1 VGILPGGENILT
13 NKQRKEGTFMEI
25 STQPSASQEEK
36 VIPIPRREIKPNEEA
51 ISLNPFPWYQ
61 QMRTTQPVC
70 YDKENEWWQ
79 VFDYENT
86 QRILN
91 DPATFS
97 SEVAQRTM
105 SEEERKRATEPSIL
119 SMDPPRHRQLRSLVT
134 QVFTP
139 RTVTKLAPRI
149 SAIIN
154 EHLDAVAEQ
163 GHMDVIADLAYPLPV
178 IVIAEML
185 GVPGEDRGIFKHW
198 SDRIVSANR
207 AEALNAGNELRK
219 YLQQITALRRA
230 KPEDDLISALIAAQ
244 IDGQHLTE
252 GELLSFYLLLLV
264 AGNET
269 TTNLIGNAFICF
281 DEQPGVFDQLRADPS
296 LIPGALEEVL
306 RYRSPVQ
313 RVMRIVTSDT
323 TLGGQHIKA
332 GDIVLPWTG
341 SANRDPAQFPNPD
354 VFDIRR
360 TPNRHVGFGHG
371 IHFCVGAPLS
381 RIEGKIAF
389 EIILQR
395 FQQIRIDHTTPLERI
410 QAAAAFF
417 GVQRLPVTFS

>member
-1 VGILPGGENILT
+1 
-13 NKQRKEGTFMEI
+13 
-25 STQPSASQEEK
+25 
-36 VIPIPRREIKPNEEA
+36 
-51 ISLNPFPWYQ
+51 
-61 QMRTTQPVC
+61 VC

-269 TTNLIGNAFICF
+269 TTNLIGNAFI
-281 DEQPGVFDQLRADPS
+281 
-296 LIPGALEEVL
+296 
-306 RYRSPVQ
+306 
-313 RVMRIVTSDT
+313 
-323 TLGGQHIKA
+323 
-332 GDIVLPWTG
+332 VLPWTG